1 MSRWTRSG
9 VRGTALVLIGMALFV
24 TAVYTLVVRGGGAL
38 LGALDRPHLGLSVLA
53 TAIVALGFE
62 PVRAR
67 LHRGAARLG
76 GRQPAEP
83 YDLLMGFHPE
93 TAATGEVPQRMARL
107 LAEATGAQAAQ
118 VVLSVNGVRAP
129 VATWPPGATPSGQRT
144 SLPVRH
150 AGETLGE
157 LILGVTSPLSPVE
170 ERLFSGL
177 ADQAGLVLRAAALR
191 AELAERLRDTTRRAR
206 ELQAS
211 RERVVAAQ
219 DAERRRLERDIHD
232 GAQQHLVA
240 LAVQLRLAGTL
251 LAKSSPRAPAV
262 VSGLRAA
269 AQDTIAT
276 LTDLSRGIYPRQLA
290 EAGPGP
296 ALVATLAASG
306 TGVRGGTLVGLE
318 VDTIGRLAPG
328 VESALYFCVL
338 EAVQNAIK
346 HAGGTPVRVQARRT
360 PGTVDVV
367 VADDGCGFAPDA
379 VGPGRGLANM
389 ADRAEAVGGE
399 VHIASRPDAGTV
411 VTIRVPLGSPG

>member
-1 MSRWTRSG
+1 MSRWTRAD
-9 VRGTALVLIGMALFV
+9 VRVTALVLIGMALFV

-53 TAIVALGFE
+53 TAIVALAFE

-67 LHRGAARLG
+67 VHRAAARLG
-76 GRQPAEP
+76 GRGPAAP
-83 YDLLMGFHPE
+83 YDLLTGFHPE
-93 TAATGEVPQRMARL
+93 AAATHEVPQGMARL

-118 VVLSVNGVRAP
+118 VMLSVNGVRVP
-129 VATWPPGATPSGQRT
+129 VATWPPGATPAGRRA

-157 LILGVTSPLSPVE
+157 LILSVTSPLSPVE
-170 ERLFSGL
+170 ERLFIGL
-177 ADQAGLVLRAAALR
+177 ADQAGLVLRAVAQR
-191 AELAERLRDTTRRAR
+191 TELAERLRDTTRRAQ
-206 ELQAS
+206 ELRAS

-251 LAKSSPRAPAV
+251 VAKASSRAPAV
-262 VSGLRAA
+262 VAGLRPAA
-269 AQDTIAT
+269 EEAIAT
-276 LTDLSRGIYPRQLA
+276 LTDLSRGIYPRQLT

-296 ALVATLAASG
+296 ALVATLTTSG
-306 TGVRGGTLVGLE
+306 TGVAEDPR
-318 VDTIGRLAPG
+318 VDLDVHAIGRLPPE

-338 EAVQNAIK
+338 EAVQNAVK
-346 HAGGTPVRVQARRT
+346 HAGATPVRVAARRV
-360 PGTVDVV
+360 PGAVDVV
-367 VADDGCGFAPDA
+367 VSDDGCGFAPDA
-379 VGPGRGLANM
+379 VGAGRGLANM

-399 VHIASRPDAGTV
+399 LEVAARPGAGTV
-411 VTIRVPLGSPG
+411 VAIRVPLPEGG